1 MLEIHCVW
9 KGPRTSSG
17 STLPEILPS
26 ALAAY
31 FNSSAPITISRVESS
46 NISFISYE
54 VTQKTLKIGDAFSE
68 EAPLSFVCC

>member
-1 MLEIHCVW
+1 MLEKHCVW
-9 KGPRTSSG
+9 NGPRTSSG

-26 ALAAY
+26 ALVAY

-46 NISFISYE
+46 GISFILNE
-54 VTQKTLKIGDAFSE
+54 VTQKSLKIGDAFRE